1 MISSSTR
8 MRLPTELAR
17 QRSSRTKWAV
27 MLMLAMLLPTAQAAD
42 APTVQETPTLE
53 VFVTDDGGTSADL
66 ATKTAL
72 DNWKLQKAR
81 TAKESRPAHLD
92 PEGNWGEPSSGMQ
105 MSIRLDKSSYKVGE
119 LVNATIIMRNLEQK
133 PKEYLVLLPFDL
145 GFGLSLFVSGKP
157 MPVPT
162 KAEAREPN
170 AFGKRL
176 SKLVMGGHSFGLSP
190 REQRKHELCL
200 NWFYDLAQP
209 GSYQIMA
216 SRDIDDPDSG
226 GKSLISTKSAAFE
239 IVSGNGPDNR
249 TNASPSGLPGSPL
262 MPPTEARQTGSV
274 PVTSFRSKTEVPQ
287 TSEGSTTAAP
297 SLAEAVPT
305 TTPNGKGWMFGFL
318 LAVIAAFG
326 GSILWVLKR
335 RNRRE

>member
-1 MISSSTR
+1 MDTPVTV
-8 MRLPTELAR
+8 LLAR
-17 QRSSRTKWAV
+17 GLAWLITVALLGAL
-27 MLMLAMLLPTAQAAD
+27 LMGNSVDAKD
-42 APTVQETPTLE
+42 APPVQM
-53 VFVTDDGGTSADL
+53 FVTEDG
-66 ATKTAL
+66 ATATDPAAKAAL
-72 DNWKLQKAR
+72 DKWRIQKAS
-81 TAKESRPAHLD
+81 TAKESRPANLD

-119 LVNATIIMRNLEQK
+119 PVNATIIVRNLDQK
-133 PKEYLVLLPFDL
+133 PREYRVFYPDER
-145 GFGLSLFVSGKP
+145 GFGLNLFAQGRP
-157 MPVPT
+157 APVLS
-162 KAEAREPN
+162 KIDARATNE
-170 AFGKRL
+170 FGKVARL
-176 SKLVMGGHSFGLSP
+176 PITKVGHFWLSP
-190 REQRKHELCL
+190 ATQQKHEVRLDRI
-200 NWFYDLAQP
+200 YDLALP

-216 SRDIDDPDSG
+216 SREIDDPDTG
-226 GKSLISTKSAAFE
+226 GKSLISTKAASFE
-239 IVSGNGPDNR
+239 IVSGNGQDSR
-249 TNASPSGLPGSPL
+249 TNAPSSGSQGSPL